1 MQNRRTS
8 VRAVL
13 TVAHVVSCYGKVA
26 EATTRSNSS
35 RERTQLVGGGIR
47 EELTRLFG
55 VKIRVGRS
63 TRGCPDLRL

>member
-1 MQNRRTS
+1 MMEGRMRQTT
-8 VRAVL
+8 VL
-13 TVAHVVSCYGKVA
+13 GQIEQYALYGHWD
-26 EATTRSNSS
+26 R
-35 RERTQLVGGGIR
+35 RTQLVGGGIR